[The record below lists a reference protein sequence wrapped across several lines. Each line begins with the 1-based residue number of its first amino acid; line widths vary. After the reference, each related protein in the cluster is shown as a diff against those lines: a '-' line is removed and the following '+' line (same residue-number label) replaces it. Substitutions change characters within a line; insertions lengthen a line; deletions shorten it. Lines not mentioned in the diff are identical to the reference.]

1 MIYSNIQTI
10 ILLSNDKK
18 EVVASYDNCSLYNDF
33 VIDSV
38 IKKFEAD
45 NTVVVYLADHGEEL
59 YEWGDNFGHMS
70 SKTSR
75 DPSYQL
81 RVPFLV
87 WLSASFREH
96 HPDIVEKLKNVRG
109 MHIKTDDI
117 SHFLIDI
124 AGIKTDW
131 LNKNRSFITNGE
143 YKGWNS
149 YQEIIS
155 SGGIYTEEGT
165 NMRKFP

>member
-1 MIYSNIQTI
+1 
-10 ILLSNDKK
+10 
-18 EVVASYDNCSLYNDF
+18 
-33 VIDSV
+33 
-38 IKKFEAD
+38 
-45 NTVVVYLADHGEEL
+45 
-59 YEWGDNFGHMS
+59 MS

-81 RVPFLV
+81 RIPLLV
-87 WLSASFREH
+87 WLSASFREY
-96 HPDIVEKLKNVRG
+96 HPDIVEKLKSVRD

-124 AGIKTDW
+124 AGIETDW

>member
-1 MIYSNIQTI
+1 M
-10 ILLSNDKK
+10 
-18 EVVASYDNCSLYNDF
+18 
-33 VIDSV
+33 
-38 IKKFEAD
+38 
-45 NTVVVYLADHGEEL
+45 
-59 YEWGDNFGHMS
+59 
-70 SKTSR
+70 
-75 DPSYQL
+75 
-81 RVPFLV
+81 V